1 MPLSP
6 IPDPRRIELA
16 SIADVPS
23 DPELVKLLR
32 ESGVVLSFQTLPED
46 ERDELIAR
54 LRAAFPEH
62 STFWSGPMW
71 VTILP
76 IVPRARVLARTADV
90 RMAITDYLATRRELM
105 THYRNGTLDP
115 QWDASEHGGDCTFEH
130 FGTKQVVEAPL
141 WNDRGQL
148 DPMFFAAF
156 VRSTPAHARV
166 AALLTRDFHDA
177 ARILELVAPNT

>member
-1 MPLSP
+1 MPVSP

-16 SIADVPS
+16 SVTDVPS
-23 DPELVKLLR
+23 DSELATQLR
-32 ESGVVLSFQTLPED
+32 EGGVVLAFQTLSEP
-46 ERDELIAR
+46 ERDDLIAR

-90 RMAITDYLATRRELM
+90 RIAITDYLTTRRTLM
-105 THYRNGTLDP
+105 AQYRDGTLDP
-115 QWDASEHGGDCTFEH
+115 QWDASEHGQDCTFEH
-130 FGTKQVVEAPL
+130 FATKQVVEAPL

-148 DPMFFAAF
+148 DPMFFARF

-166 AALLTRDFHDA
+166 AALLTRDLHDA
-177 ARILELVAPNT
+177 ARILELVAGI